1 MSESEP
7 RQKVVNLFSQAA
19 ELPNGACGAT
29 TETRQQAARKVGY
42 GDKEFRE
49 APDDALLGVGCGN
62 PVALASL
69 EVGET
74 VLDLGSG
81 AGFDVFLASKAVGP
95 EGRAIGVD
103 LNPRMLERSRRLA
116 EENGYRNVEFREGPI
131 EELPV
136 ESERVDVV
144 ISNCVINLSPA
155 KKKVYSEIMR
165 VLRPGGRLMISDLVA
180 GEPLPE
186 WFLEIV
192 SQVLGFE
199 HWLIH
204 RADYLNLLREAGF
217 VDIEVVHEISGG
229 FLLSCKDPVCDSV
242 FTGVPAEL
250 RSQVPALAE
259 SVTSIKLAARKPR

>member
-1 MSESEP
+1 M
-7 RQKVVNLFSQAA
+7 
-19 ELPNGACGAT
+19 
-29 TETRQQAARKVGY
+29 
-42 GDKEFRE
+42 
-49 APDDALLGVGCGN
+49 
-62 PVALASL
+62 
-69 EVGET
+69 
-74 VLDLGSG
+74 DLKDG
-81 AGFDVFLASKAVGP
+81 
-95 EGRAIGVD
+95 AIGVD

-116 EENGYRNVEFREGPI
+116 KENGYRNVEFREGPI

-136 ESERVDVV
+136 ESESIDVV
-144 ISNCVINLSPA
+144 ISNCVINLSAA
-155 KKKVYSEIMR
+155 KEQVYSEIMR
-165 VLRPGGRLMISDLVA
+165 VLKPGGRLMVSDLIA
-180 GEPLPE
+180 GRPLPE

-192 SQVLGFE
+192 SQVLGFK

-229 FLLSCKDPVCDSV
+229 FLLSCKDPVCDSI